1 MTTDG
6 TAGGSAHERPGGS
19 ADQRPGGSA
28 DESPGGSR
36 DAGSSFPLRVA
47 VIIGSTRE
55 GRIGDA
61 VGRWFM
67 ERAQDRSE
75 LDLAVLDLADY
86 DFPVH
91 YPGRA
96 TEQMTEFTEEI
107 ARAEAFVVVT
117 PEYNRSFPAS
127 LKQAIDFAY
136 EEWQTK
142 PVAFVSYGHGSA
154 GLYAVEQLRSVFT
167 ELHTV
172 TLRNG
177 VALDFLRQPLE
188 GHPGDTGRDR
198 SVGLMLDQLGWW
210 GRALREARAARPYV
224 S

>member
-1 MTTDG
+1 MTTGEAEDAG
-6 TAGGSAHERPGGS
+6 AAGGSGS
-19 ADQRPGGSA
+19 PLGRQAQETGS
-28 DESPGGSR
+28 D
-36 DAGSSFPLRVA
+36 PLRVA

-67 ERAQDRSE
+67 ERARESSE
-75 LDLAVLDLADY
+75 LDLAVLDLADF

-96 TEQMTEFTEEI
+96 TGEMTEFTEEI

-177 VALDFLRQPLE
+177 VALDFLQQPLE
-188 GHPGDTGRDR
+188 ESPSGPAGTRRDR
-198 SVGLMLDQLGWW
+198 AVRVMLDQLGWW
-210 GRALREARAARPYV
+210 GRALREARAVRPYV